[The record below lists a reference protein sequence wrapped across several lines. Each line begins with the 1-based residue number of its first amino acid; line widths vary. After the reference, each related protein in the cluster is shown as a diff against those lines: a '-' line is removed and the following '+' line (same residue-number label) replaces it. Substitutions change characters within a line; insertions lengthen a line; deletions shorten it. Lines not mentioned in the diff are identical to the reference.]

1 MPRIIIFILLALVV
15 SVSQTAFG
23 QEESFEKKT
32 EKLQKIDGFM
42 PLYWDSK
49 GGKMYL
55 EISRFNREFLYQV
68 SLPAG
73 LGSNPVGL
81 DRGQL
86 GRTFVVYFERVGN
99 KVLLMQPNYRYRAL
113 TTNEAE
119 RKAVADSF
127 ARSVIFG
134 FKVEAEKEDKI
145 LVDATA
151 FLLRDT
157 HGVADR
163 LRLARQGNYRVDDSR
178 SAFYLDRT
186 RSFPKNTEIETTLT

>member
-1 MPRIIIFILLALVV
+1 MPRIILFVLIALVA
-15 SVSQTAFG
+15 SFSQTAFG
-23 QEESFEKKT
+23 QEESFEKRT

-49 GGKMYL
+49 NGKMFL
-55 EISRFNREFLYQV
+55 EVARFNREFLYQV

-86 GRTFVVYFERVGN
+86 GRTFVVYFERVGQ
-99 KVLLMQPNYRYRAL
+99 KILLVQPNYRYRAL
-113 TTNEAE
+113 SNDEAE

-134 FKVEAEKEDKI
+134 FKVEAEKDDRV

-151 FLLRDT
+151 FLMRDA
-157 HGVADR
+157 HGVAER
-163 LRLARQGNYRVDDSR
+163 LRQARQGNFRVDDSR
-178 SAFYLDRT
+178 RAY
-186 RSFPKNTEIETTLT
+186 